1 MSDRAQATLLLIL
14 AAVLWS
20 SGGLLIKLVD
30 WTPLAI
36 AGARSAV
43 AGLFVAFL
51 LRGRLGVDFSRPQLV
66 ASLVYAGAVI
76 SFVTATKLTTA
87 ANAILLQYTSP
98 LYAALLAPRLLGEPT
113 RRADWFFI
121 ALALIGMGLFFGDQL
136 SPQGLGGNLLALF
149 SGLCVALLAL
159 ALRRAGQ
166 ASSSPIA
173 LGNFLAALVCL
184 PFILAAPWPGWEA
197 LGIIAALGM
206 VQLGLPYY
214 LYSLAVRRVSA
225 LEVTLIPVLEPIL
238 NPLWVA
244 IFLGELPGWWSMVG
258 GVVVLGAVTAWG
270 LLRARARV
278 RVA

>member
-1 MSDRAQATLLLIL
+1 MSDRAQAAVFLVL

-30 WTPLAI
+30 WSPLAI
-36 AGARSAV
+36 AGTRSAV
-43 AGLFVAFL
+43 AGIFVAIL
-51 LRGRLGVDFSRPQLV
+51 LRGRLGLGFSRPQWV
-66 ASLVYAGAVI
+66 ASLAYAGAVI
-76 SFVTATKLTTA
+76 SFVAATKLTTA

-98 LYAALLAPRLLGEPT
+98 LYAALLAPRLLDEPT
-113 RRADWFFI
+113 RRGDWLFI
-121 ALALIGMGLFFGDQL
+121 ALALTGMGLFFGDQL

-149 SGLCVALLAL
+149 SGLCVAVLAL

-173 LGNFLAALVCL
+173 LGNFLAALICL
-184 PFILAAPWPGWEA
+184 PFVLAAPWPGWEA
-197 LGIIAALGM
+197 LGVIVLLGV

-244 IFLGELPGWWSMVG
+244 IFLGEAPGWWSMLG
-258 GVVVLGAVTAWG
+258 GVVVLGSVTAWG
-270 LLRARARV
+270 LTRARARV
-278 RVA
+278 LVA

>member
-1 MSDRAQATLLLIL
+1 MSDRAQAAILLIL

-43 AGLFVAFL
+43 AGLFVALL
-51 LRGRLGVDFSRPQLV
+51 LRGRLGVDFSRTQLV
-66 ASLVYAGAVI
+66 ACLAYAGAVI
-76 SFVTATKLTTA
+76 CFVTSTKLTTA

-113 RRADWFFI
+113 RRSDWFFI
-121 ALALIGMGLFFGDQL
+121 ALALVGMGLFFGDQL
-136 SPQGLGGNLLALF
+136 SPQGLGGNLLALL
-149 SGLCVALLAL
+149 SGLCVAVLAL

-184 PFILAAPWPGWEA
+184 PFILSAPWPGWQN
-197 LGIIAALGM
+197 LGIIVVLGV

-238 NPLWVA
+238 NPIWVA
-244 IFLGELPGWWSMVG
+244 LFLGEAPGWWSLVG

-278 RVA
+278 LVA

>member
-1 MSDRAQATLLLIL
+1 MSDRAQAAILLIL

-43 AGLFVAFL
+43 AGLFVALL
-51 LRGRLGVDFSRPQLV
+51 LRGRLGVDFSRTQLV
-66 ASLVYAGAVI
+66 ACLAYAGAVI
-76 SFVTATKLTTA
+76 CFVTSTKLTTA

-113 RRADWFFI
+113 RRSDWLFI
-121 ALALIGMGLFFGDQL
+121 ALALVGMGLFFGDQL
-136 SPQGLGGNLLALF
+136 SPQGLGGNLLALL
-149 SGLCVALLAL
+149 SGLCVAVLAL

-184 PFILAAPWPGWEA
+184 PFILSAPWPGWQN
-197 LGIIAALGM
+197 LGIIVVLGV

-238 NPLWVA
+238 NPIWVA
-244 IFLGELPGWWSMVG
+244 LFLGEAPGWWSLVG

-278 RVA
+278 LVA

>member
-1 MSDRAQATLLLIL
+1 MSDRAQAAILLIL

-43 AGLFVAFL
+43 AGLFVALL
-51 LRGRLGVDFSRPQLV
+51 LRGRLGVDFSRTQLV
-66 ASLVYAGAVI
+66 ASLAYAGAVI
-76 SFVTATKLTTA
+76 CFVTATKLTTA

-113 RRADWFFI
+113 RRSDWLFI
-121 ALALIGMGLFFGDQL
+121 ALALMGMGLFFGDQL
-136 SPQGLGGNLLALF
+136 SPQGLGGNLLALL
-149 SGLCVALLAL
+149 SGLCVAILAL

-184 PFILAAPWPGWEA
+184 PFILAAPWPGWRN
-197 LGIIAALGM
+197 LGIIAVLGV

-238 NPLWVA
+238 NPIWVA
-244 IFLGELPGWWSMVG
+244 LFLGEAPGWWSLVG

-278 RVA
+278 LVA